1 MNIGTIPVSPYNP
14 SVFVDNSTH
23 NAFLKNFTMNW
34 FNTCVCSVSPPPPIS
49 VVLCSTV
56 LQGFC
61 EINFEI
67 PLMHYLDWL
76 FVKTNGLLRQ
86 MNNGGLEFNE

>member
-34 FNTCVCSVSPPPPIS
+34 FNTCVCSVSPPPHLSCI
-49 VVLCSTV
+49 
-56 LQGFC
+56 
-61 EINFEI
+61 
-67 PLMHYLDWL
+67 M
-76 FVKTNGLLRQ
+76 
-86 MNNGGLEFNE
+86 